1 MPESPCVTA
10 WCADYGR
17 MKPSR
22 DLPRIRLRLDFGD
35 GLVLGPGKADLLQ
48 GIAEL
53 GSISAAGRRMK
64 MSYKRAWSLV
74 EEMNAAFSQPLVDSS
89 RGGPGGGGAALTPV
103 GEAVLAQFRALESML
118 ERDGQDRIR
127 AIMALLPDAPPPATS

>member
-1 MPESPCVTA
+1 MMRAMNT
-10 WCADYGR
+10 
-17 MKPSR
+17 SR

-35 GLVLGPGKADLLQ
+35 RLVLGPGKADLLQ

-74 EEMNAAFSQPLVDSS
+74 EEMNAAFARPLVYSS
-89 RGGPGGGGAALTPV
+89 RGGSGGGGAALTEA
-103 GEAVLAQFRALESML
+103 GQAVLAQFRGLETML
-118 ERDGQDRIR
+118 VTDGQDRIR
-127 AIMALLPDAPPPATS
+127 AIMALMPDMSDYK